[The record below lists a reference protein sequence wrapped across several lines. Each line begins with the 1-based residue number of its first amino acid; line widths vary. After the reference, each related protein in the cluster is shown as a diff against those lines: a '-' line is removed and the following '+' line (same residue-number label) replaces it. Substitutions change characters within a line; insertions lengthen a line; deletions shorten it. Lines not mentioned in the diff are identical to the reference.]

1 MSVSQQVLDS
11 LSSLTGPPLYGITAL
26 LAFGESAALA
36 DLVLP
41 GETGMIVAGAVAGRG
56 GGSLPL
62 MVAVAAA
69 GAIAGDVFSYWM
81 GRKFGLTLVRKWE
94 PVRKRME
101 PRVERAQEF
110 FERRGGPAVFA
121 GRWIGALRA
130 VVPAIAGMSGMS
142 FPKFLAWVVPAAVLW
157 TAAAVSLGYVA
168 GTHFTAVIDKVMLGL
183 SVVVVVG
190 AIAWA
195 VVRKIRKR
203 RGGAGEAPAREEQ
216 AA

>member
-62 MVAVAAA
+62 MIAVAAA
-69 GAIAGDVFSYWM
+69 AAIAGDVFSYWM
-81 GRKFGLTLVRKWE
+81 GRKFGLTLLRKWE
-94 PVRKRME
+94 PVRTRME
-101 PRVERAQEF
+101 PRVERAQAF

-142 FPKFLAWVVPAAVLW
+142 FPSFLAWVVPAAVMW
-157 TAAAVSLGYVA
+157 TAAAVSVGYVA
-168 GTHFTAVIDKVMLGL
+168 GTHFTDVIDKVMLGI
-183 SVVVVVG
+183 SVAVVVG
-190 AIAWA
+190 LAGWWI
-195 VVRKIRKR
+195 VRTVRKR
-203 RGGAGEAPAREEQ
+203 RDAAEEPAREEQ